1 MAAAGQRSLA
11 PWRRDAIRRME
22 ASRRATL
29 AFLAQLPEQEILRP
43 RTQGQWSVKDVLAH
57 IAAWEEEGVH
67 RLDLIARGRGHR
79 IHFYDDMREVN
90 RFNARAVAAARSTR
104 LSALLNR
111 AAGVRRRLIAALRRL
126 PPHALRDPSHEVP
139 VVGWLPAFA
148 WTHERSHLGEIRAW
162 WRRRRSKGV
171 GAP

>member
-1 MAAAGQRSLA
+1 MRQRSLA
-11 PWRRDAIRRME
+11 AWRRDAIRRME

-29 AFLAQLPEQEILRP
+29 AFLAQLPEREIVRP
-43 RTQGQWSVKDVLAH
+43 RAQGTWSVKDVLAH

-67 RLDLIARGRGHR
+67 RLALIARRQGHR

-90 RFNARAVAAARSTR
+90 RFNSRAVAAVRSMR
-104 LSALLNR
+104 LSTLLSR
-111 AAGVRRRLIAALRRL
+111 AARVRRRLIEALRRL

-139 VVGWLPAFA
+139 VTGWLPAFA
-148 WTHERSHLGEIRAW
+148 WTHEQNHLREIRAR
-162 WRRRRSKGV
+162 WRRRRSRGG